1 MLNIPLLAFPLQAC
15 SWASYGLLVVAY
27 DLGAREVVESPLL
40 TRGTLLGPW
49 APSLRGQF
57 WRHLAPCVSPLGHP
71 VTLLVGAVATL
82 MVGLVA
88 VA

>member
-1 MLNIPLLAFPLQAC
+1 MFQAC

-27 DLGAREVVESPLL
+27 DLGAREVVEGPPL

-57 WRHLAPCVSPLGHP
+57 RQHLAPCVSPLGHP
-71 VTLLVGAVATL
+71 VAPLVGAMATL
-82 MVGLVA
+82 VVGLVA
-88 VA
+88 VP